1 MRRLSPQSDLRRKHG
16 HTKRIPLYVF
26 RASVVSWPWV
36 FMRCPVAC
44 GARGRFIPAIVLALL
59 TTGGGCTAR
68 ETRADRRVFRTVA
81 LPDLSRASGSVARQ
95 LRDAHASLTRTL
107 GEPSR
112 TNAELAGQYGH
123 MGMLLMAAE
132 YRDEAAACFIDA
144 QALAPDEIRWPYYLG
159 HLYKA
164 RGETVKSTAAF
175 EHALRLQPA
184 DVPTLVWLADAYLD
198 QGRPEAAEPLLN
210 RVRAQQPRSAVALFG
225 LGRAAL
231 ARSDYAGAV
240 QHLEQALSLAPQAAV
255 IHYPLAMAYRGAGDM
270 DRAEAHMRQ
279 RRPGDLRPPD
289 PMMLELESVLESAVA
304 YEVRGAKALDER
316 DWKTAAAAFRKGIEL
331 APDEPSLHHKLGTA
345 LFMSGDARGA
355 SEQFEAALRLSPAFA
370 KAHYS
375 LGIIMGA
382 SGHPQQA
389 IEHLSA
395 AVRNDPTYVEARLRL
410 GDVLRRS
417 GRAAESLPLYE
428 QAARLDPRA
437 ADAPLG
443 YALALVALRR
453 YQDARARLIE
463 GMTAYPDDAVFAH
476 TLVRLL
482 AAAPDD
488 RVRDGRAAMTL
499 LQQQLAK
506 EPRTPAIDEMMA
518 MTLAE
523 LGQYGEA
530 IARQREAIAAAER
543 AGRPDRAR
551 EMAANLALYERR
563 SPCRTPWI
571 NEDALMPW

>member
-1 MRRLSPQSDLRRKHG
+1 VISYDVQDERTHR
-16 HTKRIPLYVF
+16 
-26 RASVVSWPWV
+26 VVG
-36 FMRCPVAC
+36 CTTL
-44 GARGRFIPAIVLALL
+44 AIVVVLLA
-59 TTGGGCTAR
+59 TTGGCTAR
-68 ETRADRRVFRTVA
+68 DTRADPPVLRPVA
-81 LPDLSRASGSVARQ
+81 LPDLSRASDSVARQ

-107 GEPSR
+107 GEPGS
-112 TNAELAGQYGH
+112 TNPERASAYGQ

-132 YRDEAAACFIDA
+132 YRDEAAECFLDA
-144 QALAPDEIRWPYYLG
+144 QALAPDDIRWPYYLA

-164 RGETVKSTAAF
+164 RGETVKSAAAF
-175 EHALRLQPA
+175 EAALRLRP
-184 DVPTLVWLADAYLD
+184 DDLPTLVWLANAYLD
-198 QGRPEAAEPLLN
+198 QGRPEAAEPLLS
-210 RVRAQQPRSAVALFG
+210 RVRAEQPRSAVALFG

-240 QHLEQALSLAPQAAV
+240 QYLEQALSLAPQAAV
-255 IHYPLAMAYRGAGDM
+255 IHYPLAMAYRGAGDLEKA
-270 DRAEAHMRQ
+270 DAHMRQ
-279 RRPGDLRPPD
+279 RGPGELRPPD
-289 PMMLELESVLESAVA
+289 PLMLELDSALESAVA

-316 DWKTAAAAFRKGIEL
+316 DWKAAAASFRKGIEL

-355 SEQFEAALRLSPAFA
+355 SEQFETALRLSPTFA

-375 LGIIMGA
+375 LGVMMGA
-382 SGHPQQA
+382 SGRPRQA

-417 GRAAESLPLYE
+417 GRAAESLSLYE

-437 ADAPLG
+437 ADAALG
-443 YALALVALRR
+443 YALALVALQR
-453 YQDARARLIE
+453 YQDARTRLIDAR
-463 GMTAYPDDAVFAH
+463 TAYPDRAVFAH
-476 TLVRLL
+476 ALVRLL

-499 LQQQLAK
+499 LQQLLAK
-506 EPRTPAIDEMMA
+506 EPRTPEIDEIMA

-523 LGQYGEA
+523 LGQYEEA
-530 IARQREAIAAAER
+530 IARQQEALAAAER

-551 EMAANLALYERR
+551 QMAANLALYQRH
-563 SPCRTPWI
+563 SPSRTPWTD
-571 NEDALMPW
+571 EDALMPW